1 MERALPGRLPLK
13 HRARSRVRRGRRLP
27 TSRARE
33 FAPLQPGLS
42 VRATP
47 HLSTTLNV
55 DVVHVLLVL
64 ESLASWLTEQAAELR
79 RGLVPLRSRQSLGAD
94 GQFAVCG
101 DGNDELSHTSDL
113 SEPHPDGDCTIGCSG
128 KTDRS
133 VVSTLRL

>member
-1 MERALPGRLPLK
+1 MEWAPPGRQSLK
-13 HRARSRVRRGRRLP
+13 HRARSRMRRGRRLP

-64 ESLASWLTEQAAELR
+64 ESLASWLTEQTAELGC
-79 RGLVPLRSRQSLGAD
+79 GLIPLRSCQSLGAD

-101 DGNDELSHTSDL
+101 DGEDELSHTSDV
-113 SEPHPDGDCTIGCSG
+113 SEPHTNGDC
-128 KTDRS
+128 
-133 VVSTLRL
+133 

>member
-1 MERALPGRLPLK
+1 MERALPGRHSLK

-42 VRATP
+42 VCATP
-47 HLSTTLNV
+47 HLSPTLNV

-64 ESLASWLTEQAAELR
+64 ESLASWLTEQTAELC
-79 RGLVPLRSRQSLGAD
+79 RGLVPLRSRQPLGAD
-94 GQFAVCG
+94 SKFAVSG
-101 DGNDELSHTSDL
+101 DGDNELSHTSDL
-113 SEPHPDGDCTIGCSG
+113 SEPNANGDCTIRHAGE
-128 KTDRS
+128 TDRS